1 MLHLGSLSGEI
12 QSHDC
17 GRENLLLCF
26 IFIRMSLT
34 VSPGSFFPTHRARWC
49 ILFWSVN
56 IENWK
61 HNSMVS
67 VTKTD
72 HSWPKIS
79 NPVSSSSVDL
89 SSRKRRQ
96 YIHSLD
102 QCQTTIPAQQLLPE
116 SVQQVVVGWSLWE
129 ERLDAKGNIEERSH
143 HTSLA
148 LVDMKLK
155 NPFKRSGS
163 SKFPRPPKED
173 NDPEG
178 FDENDDGKMD
188 NEECTY
194 W

>member
-1 MLHLGSLSGEI
+1 
-12 QSHDC
+12 
-17 GRENLLLCF
+17 
-26 IFIRMSLT
+26 MSLT
-34 VSPGSFFPTHRARWC
+34 VSPGSLFFRHTA
-49 ILFWSVN
+49 LDDASVLVS
-56 IENWK
+56 EHWK
-61 HNSMVS
+61 LKTYLMVS

-79 NPVSSSSVDL
+79 NPVSSFSVDL

-129 ERLDAKGNIEERSH
+129 DRLDAKGNIEERSH

-163 SKFPRPPKED
+163 SKFPRPPKEE